1 MAIPTRDIG
10 TLDDVAIL
18 GPHWADVYEQIPDLT
33 WPLSVQTYAR
43 MRHDPQLKAVLA
55 AYTLPIRRATWAI
68 DPAGCR
74 DEVVQVV
81 SDDLGLPI
89 LGADEEPG
97 PARRRGVHWADH
109 LRLALLSL
117 VFGHMPFERRYEI
130 RGGLARLV
138 NLGERMPWTIGEINL
153 NGDGTLASIAQD
165 VISSKPIPANRL
177 VWYAHERE
185 GAAWTGRS
193 VLRPA
198 YGPWLLKHEVWRV
211 HATSIR
217 RFGMGVPNVEAPAG
231 GTPAQ
236 VQEAQRLA
244 SAMRA
249 GETAG
254 AGLPAGF
261 KLNITGMTGSVPD
274 ALGFVRYLDQQMS
287 TSALAGLIDLGN
299 TTNGSRAL
307 GDNFLDLFLLSLQAV
322 ADEIAGAATSG
333 QPGMPGI
340 VTDIVDLNWGEDE
353 PAPRVVCTDVGDRHE
368 VTAESLSLLMQF
380 GALEP
385 DPALEAYVRKT
396 WRLPERDASAP
407 MPQQQPVQARRR
419 ANRGREVRA
428 AGDPAAGHR
437 QLTTVEA
444 ASGMNPDAIQGAW
457 EKALDALLK
466 AWKAIVG
473 DQRAQLMQQIATAV
487 DRGDVKA
494 LANLL
499 VDTAAA
505 AKRLAKA
512 MIDLAR
518 SAIQQMLD
526 ELASQGVDAP
536 EPSVDQQHLTETA
549 SVVAAIVGAGLAS
562 AAGREALRVW
572 RPGASGADVAGMV
585 DDHLA
590 GLSDAYLREQLGGAL
605 TTAQNEGRFAVLAD
619 APEATYWASEV
630 LDKNTCPACLEL
642 DGKQFADLAEARAA
656 YATGGYV
663 NCAGRLRCR
672 GVIVATWDDGGAQ

>member
-1 MAIPTRDIG
+1 MVAPTRDIG

-18 GPHWADVYEQIPDLT
+18 GPNWADVYESIPDLT

-55 AYTLPIRRATWAI
+55 AYMLPIRRATWAI

-74 DEVVQVV
+74 DEVVKVV
-81 SDDLGLPI
+81 ADDLGLPI

-130 RGGLARLV
+130 RNGQARLV

-165 VISSKPIPANRL
+165 VISSQPIPANRL

-217 RFGMGVPNVEAPAG
+217 RFGMGVPNVKAPPG
-231 GTPAQ
+231 GTPQQ
-236 VQEAQRLA
+236 VEQAQRLA

-249 GETAG
+249 GDTAG

-261 KLNITGMTGSVPD
+261 ELAITGLTGSVPD
-274 ALGFVRYLDQQMS
+274 ALGFIRYLDQQMS

-322 ADEIAGAATSG
+322 ADEIAEAATSG
-333 QPGMPGI
+333 QPGMDGI
-340 VTDIVDLNWGEDE
+340 VTDLVNLNWGEDE
-353 PAPRVVCTDVGDRHE
+353 PAPKVVCTDVGDRHE
-368 VTAESLSLLMQF
+368 VTAESLALLMQF

-385 DPALEAYVRKT
+385 DPELEAYVRKT
-396 WRLPERDASAP
+396 WRLPQRDPNSP
-407 MPQQQPVQARRR
+407 QPQQQPVQARRR
-419 ANRGREVRA
+419 SNRSREVRA

-457 EKALDALLK
+457 EKALDTLLK
-466 AWKAIVG
+466 AWKTIAAA
-473 DQRAQLMQQIATAV
+473 QRAELVRQITDAV
-487 DRGDVKA
+487 DRGDIKA
-494 LANLL
+494 LANLV
-499 VDTAAA
+499 VDTTAAA
-505 AKRLAKA
+505 ARLAKA

-536 EPSVDQQHLTETA
+536 EPLVNEQHLTETA
-549 SVVAAIVGAGLAS
+549 AAVAAIVGSGLAS

-572 RPGASGADVAGMV
+572 QPGAAGADVAAMV
-585 DDHLA
+585 DDHVA

-605 TTAQNEGRFAVLAD
+605 TTAQNEGRFAVLHG
-619 APEATYWASEV
+619 APEATYWASEI
-630 LDKNTCPACLEL
+630 LDRNTCKPCEEL
-642 DGKQFADLAEARAA
+642 DGHRFADLADARAA

-663 NCAGRLRCR
+663 NCLGRLRCR
-672 GVIVATWDDGGAQ
+672 GVIVATWDDGGTQ